1 MLWLALLLLPVGDE
15 LADLA
20 LEVHEKTLGAARSLE
35 LLAQFLGHDTGSCR
49 LVGYGLGRSLLS
61 DCSGLAFVGLA
72 LKAGIPEGSKIV
84 GHVFSRVGRMN
95 FPVLWQ
101 WRLGVG
107 IVQETVCLE
116 INGRV
121 LSRMKYLQRKW

>member
-1 MLWLALLLLPVGDE
+1 
-15 LADLA
+15 
-20 LEVHEKTLGAARSLE
+20 
-35 LLAQFLGHDTGSCR
+35 
-49 LVGYGLGRSLLS
+49 LS

-107 IVQETVCLE
+107 VVQETVCLE
-116 INGRV
+116 INGHV
-121 LSRMKYLQRKW
+121 L